1 MNLDKQ
7 RVNRVKKQTTLL
19 FSILL
24 LSTQTLIAQD
34 IGSGAARASQ
44 TSSSNNWQSWVFAT
58 SALIS
63 AAIGVVVVSLNPG
76 STSH

>member
-1 MNLDKQ
+1 M
-7 RVNRVKKQTTLL
+7 KKQMILL

-24 LSTQTLIAQD
+24 FSTQTLIAQD
-34 IGSGAARASQ
+34 VGEGATAAVQ

-58 SALIS
+58 SALIC